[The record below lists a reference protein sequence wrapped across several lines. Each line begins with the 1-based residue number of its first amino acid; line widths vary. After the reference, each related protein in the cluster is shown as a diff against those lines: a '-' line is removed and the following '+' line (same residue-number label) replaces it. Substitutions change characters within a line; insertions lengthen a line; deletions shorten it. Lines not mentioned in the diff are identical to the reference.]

1 MALSQYQIV
10 NSDGSPGGT
19 QVCEGRS
26 CYPALAAGQT
36 RVAMGS
42 GAAPATPSAPV
53 TTVDASGRLVH
64 PQAILP
70 PDIGGQGGPQPRAQ
84 RSPVPTPHR
93 NLQTADAAGNP
104 GGISP
109 GPPATLP
116 PPSVGGLPSTGGVAL
131 RPQLPTAPQVA
142 APQDFGSLSSATM
155 ANIPAFKNGMMHP
168 AAGGMPLTPG
178 GQNAA
183 QDSGYDDRKQMTQ
196 YDTGASAGPFGVKSP
211 QMDGGPMAR
220 RAFNASGRPYGGG
233 GGGGGSL
240 AREMYHRIKGAVE
253 GNISGMGPGGTGAP
267 TTDAAY
273 AQQGRRMDRASER
286 YYEQINNPD
295 PQKARGWAKNNLG
308 KNRGNYPALLTDPMM
323 VATEGMGLDPIAEYG
338 TFDRFE
344 RTPMAD
350 LAMITGGTS
359 KNGLTRKTQPVKV
372 PKVLRDSIDPVKPEF
387 KRELDYSKYA
397 TELRD
402 LYRGLNGQGPPV
414 LNQDALMSDLANA
427 KNKGALRQGI
437 EMQAQYDPGGA
448 MERAQGYFDSI
459 FHATQPEE
467 FATSYSNLA
476 NRYFADLGMASK
488 KPKQIDK
495 SVKQVARRFGYG

>member
-1 MALSQYQIV
+1 VALTRWQVV

-26 CYPALAAGQT
+26 CYPALSAGQT

-42 GAAPATPSAPV
+42 GAAPVTPSAPV

-64 PQAILP
+64 PQAMLP
-70 PDIGGQGGPQPRAQ
+70 EAPQQTPQLSPGVRGRMPVGPSRQARAVDLP
-84 RSPVPTPHR
+84 SATPVPT
-93 NLQTADAAGNP
+93 AAP
-104 GGISP
+104 
-109 GPPATLP
+109 
-116 PPSVGGLPSTGGVAL
+116 V
-131 RPQLPTAPQVA
+131 PQQVIPQAMPQPQMA

-155 ANIPAFKNGMMHP
+155 ANIPAFKNGMTHP

-178 GQNAA
+178 GQNPT

-196 YDTGASAGPFGVKSP
+196 YDSGASAGPFGVNAANRRPSAAISRL
-211 QMDGGPMAR
+211 GGYV
-220 RAFNASGRPYGGG
+220 SDGGG
-233 GGGGGSL
+233 GGGGGSSL

-286 YYEQINNPD
+286 YYDQINNPD
-295 PQKARGWAKNNLG
+295 PQKARGWARNNLG
-308 KNRGNYPALLTDPMM
+308 KNRGNYPALLTDPIM

-488 KPKQIDK
+488 KPKAIDK
-495 SVKQVARRFGYG
+495 SVKQVARRFGY

>member
-1 MALSQYQIV
+1 
-10 NSDGSPGGT
+10 
-19 QVCEGRS
+19 
-26 CYPALAAGQT
+26 
-36 RVAMGS
+36 
-42 GAAPATPSAPV
+42 
-53 TTVDASGRLVH
+53 
-64 PQAILP
+64 
-70 PDIGGQGGPQPRAQ
+70 
-84 RSPVPTPHR
+84 
-93 NLQTADAAGNP
+93 
-104 GGISP
+104 
-109 GPPATLP
+109 
-116 PPSVGGLPSTGGVAL
+116 
-131 RPQLPTAPQVA
+131 
-142 APQDFGSLSSATM
+142 M

-196 YDTGASAGPFGVKSP
+196 YDSGASAGPFGVKSP

-220 RAFNASGRPYGGG
+220 RAFNASGRPYGGGGG

-338 TFDRFE
+338 TFDRFDS
-344 RTPMAD
+344 TPMAD

-372 PKVLRDSIDPVKPEF
+372 PKVLRDSVDPVKPEF

-414 LNQDALMSDLANA
+414 LNQDSLMSDLANA

-488 KPKQIDK
+488 KPKAIDK
-495 SVKQVARRFGYG
+495 SVKQVARRFGY